1 MKYSGSAR
9 FMASLLLNL
18 VDNLVE
24 EITKLNVKIVI
35 IFLTNES
42 FNDN

>member
-1 MKYSGSAR
+1 
-9 FMASLLLNL
+9 MASLLLNL